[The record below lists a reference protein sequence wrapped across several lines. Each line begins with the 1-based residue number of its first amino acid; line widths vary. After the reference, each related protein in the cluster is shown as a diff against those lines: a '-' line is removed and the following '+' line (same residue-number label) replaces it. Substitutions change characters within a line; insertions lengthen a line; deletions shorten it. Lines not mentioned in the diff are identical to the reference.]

1 MSATSPTVKH
11 KTIHAGIEVLTVV
24 IIYNN
29 TSFNRHAYV
38 QGVITANCLAQEQ
51 NGGCHLI
58 KLITCSILNPRSL
71 TTRWPPPLHFHL
83 MIKI

>member
-1 MSATSPTVKH
+1 MSDRSTSVGLFMKISESESEMSATSPTVKH

-58 KLITCSILNPRSL
+58 KLITSVP
-71 TTRWPPPLHFHL
+71 F
-83 MIKI
+83 